1 MKTVKIIT
9 YYAPIG
15 FFGFF
20 AGLVADFGPGLISD
34 YGRTLVIYYLVNRE
48 P

>member
-1 MKTVKIIT
+1 MKTFKIIT

-20 AGLVADFGPGLISD
+20 AYLIAYTALTSSATTAA
-34 YGRTLVIYYLVNRE
+34 RSRFITS
-48 P
+48 